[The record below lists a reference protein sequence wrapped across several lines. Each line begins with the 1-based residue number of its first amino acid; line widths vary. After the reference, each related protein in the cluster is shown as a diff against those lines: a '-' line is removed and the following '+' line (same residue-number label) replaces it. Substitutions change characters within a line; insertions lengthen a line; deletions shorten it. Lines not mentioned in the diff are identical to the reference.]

1 MFPPAALRLC
11 RVQSRKETE
20 YQLSSVVDRSRMT
33 KLGALGAEES
43 GKERGRQRRETG
55 HSFIVR

>member
-1 MFPPAALRLC
+1 
-11 RVQSRKETE
+11 
-20 YQLSSVVDRSRMT
+20 MT